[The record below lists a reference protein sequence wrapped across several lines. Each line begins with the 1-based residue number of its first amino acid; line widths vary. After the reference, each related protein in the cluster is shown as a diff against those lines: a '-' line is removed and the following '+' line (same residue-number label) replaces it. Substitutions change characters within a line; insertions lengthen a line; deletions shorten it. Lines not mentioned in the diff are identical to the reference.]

1 MRKTKI
7 VGNHESFFFGIMHL
21 FHSWHPWGA
30 MMTSKLTFFSLWHL
44 EIFSISLKNQKS
56 KFGYILQ
63 LVSPLK
69 SNSKNILFYSIF
81 WCDAPLRPY
90 GPVKIIKK
98 SLWGLGVV
106 LYVWCGVMGGGAR
119 EGMHFSQSKNAR
131 LLNLF
136 RADYLSAKNICPVH
150 PGMTQGST

>member
-7 VGNHESFFFGIMHL
+7 VGNHESLTFGIMQL
-21 FHSWHPWGA
+21 FHSRHPWGT

-44 EIFSISLKNQKS
+44 ENFSISLKNQKS

-69 SNSKNILFYSIF
+69 SNSKNILFYSTF

-106 LYVWCGVMGGGAR
+106 LYVWCGVMGGGLVKVCIFHNQK
-119 EGMHFSQSKNAR
+119 MHVYLIFKHY
-131 LLNLF
+131 LF
-136 RADYLSAKNICPVH
+136 LSVILWFNW
-150 PGMTQGST
+150 T